1 MSDHRRV
8 VASVAQSA
16 ARQSHNES
24 MARVIWR
31 SWVRASPGAQ
41 FFCSSKNGEKR
52 PWEKKSCP
60 SSRIRTSDL
69 RISAKPTTVL
79 RSTNW
84 AIKGTW
90 RYGKECAQWILYKY
104 GGEKKKRGKSVAA
117 DGFDPST
124 SGLWAQHASTAPRCC
139 GGRKGKLPNV
149 DEKKEKKKK
158 KPGLFLEGK
167 KKASAQ

>member
-1 MSDHRRV
+1 MSSSLTRGTIFLQLKEWGKKALRKKKLSLEPDSNQRPKDLCK
-8 VASVAQSA
+8 AYYSPPLYQLSY
-16 ARQSHNES
+16 QGN
-24 MARVIWR
+24 MALWERMCTMNPLKIWR
-31 SWVRASPGAQ
+31 
-41 FFCSSKNGEKR
+41 
-52 PWEKKSCP
+52 
-60 SSRIRTSDL
+60 
-69 RISAKPTTVL
+69 
-79 RSTNW
+79 
-84 AIKGTW
+84 
-90 RYGKECAQWILYKY
+90 
-104 GGEKKKRGKSVAA
+104 KKKRGKSVAA